1 MAGGRGHRRQ
11 TGRRHGHERPSLWLG
26 RWRESGRLVHRQ
38 SVARSS
44 TDSLWPGRWQ
54 NQLRVCND
62 SLRPPAGG
70 PTEAANGGCPAQ
82 AASPAGRGPVSAA
95 LVAAAGLPARRDGA
109 GLVCGAT
116 RVASGSRGLGSWS
129 AWYAARCKGV
139 ESRGGGQECR
149 RRWKREKPQGAAS
162 RAVAEEI
169 CGCKQPF
176 SAAAAAL
183 DRGCAVTEEQRRCT
197 ALRQSEHLALA

>member
-1 MAGGRGHRRQ
+1 MHPRPGPAPPLKPTPPLTLGWNATPAARRLCRGAVGDDRDREGGR
-11 TGRRHGHERPSLWLG
+11 EREKG
-26 RWRESGRLVHRQ
+26 GGEREGEKK
-38 SVARSS
+38 
-44 TDSLWPGRWQ
+44 
-54 NQLRVCND
+54 RV
-62 SLRPPAGG
+62 
-70 PTEAANGGCPAQ
+70 
-82 AASPAGRGPVSAA
+82 
-95 LVAAAGLPARRDGA
+95 VAAAGLPARRDGA

-183 DRGCAVTEEQRRCT
+183 DRGCAVTEEKRRCT